1 VKRTLQNLASCFYEG
16 SLVHR
21 RRGPIDNAFSYPVMM
36 AYLDLEELDQL
47 FASPEMLGT
56 PGLWSTSWPAVASF
70 RRTDYHGDP
79 AKSLSDSIRL
89 LVESRLGFQPL
100 GAVRLLTNFRLWGM
114 RMNPVSFY
122 YCYDR
127 DGDSLAALVAEVRNT
142 PWNEAHCYVVD
153 LRHQQSD
160 QQDYRFATAKVL
172 HVSPFMP
179 LQLSYA
185 WQVRV
190 PGEQL
195 SVQITAQ
202 QQAETV
208 FDATLTLRRRPLNET
223 SKAEYLCK
231 YPLQT
236 ALIGLR
242 IYWQAFRLW
251 RKKAPF
257 FAHP

>member
-1 VKRTLQNLASCFYEG
+1 MKSAMQNLASCFYEG
-16 SLVHR
+16 SLFHR
-21 RRGPIDNAFSYPVMM
+21 RHGPIDNAFSYPVMM

-47 FASPEMLGT
+47 FANPELLGT
-56 PGLWSTSWPAVASF
+56 PGLWSTRWPAIASF

-79 AKSLSDSIRL
+79 VRSLGDSIHQ
-89 LVESRLGFQPL
+89 LVESRLGFLPS
-100 GAVRLLTNFRLWGM
+100 GPVRLLTNFRLWGM

-127 DGDSLAALVAEVRNT
+127 AGTALEALVAEVRNT
-142 PWNEAHCYVVD
+142 PWNESHCYVVD
-153 LRHQQSD
+153 LRQQLTD
-160 QQDYRFATAKVL
+160 RQDYRFNTGKVL

-195 SVQITAQ
+195 SVHIAAQ
-202 QQAETV
+202 QHAETV
-208 FDATLTLRRRPLNET
+208 FDASLTLRRRPLNET
-223 SKAEYLCK
+223 SKAEYLCN

-236 ALIGLR
+236 ALIWLR

-251 RKKAPF
+251 QKKATFYP
-257 FAHP
+257 HP

>member
-1 VKRTLQNLASCFYEG
+1 MKRAMSNLASCFYEG
-16 SLVHR
+16 TLFHR
-21 RRGPIDNAFSYPVMM
+21 RLGPIDNSFGYPVMM
-36 AYLDLEELDQL
+36 AYLDLAELDQL
-47 FASPEMLGT
+47 FASPELLGV
-56 PGLWSTSWPAVASF
+56 PGVWSTRWPAVASF

-79 AKSLSDSIRL
+79 ASTLRESIRQ
-89 LVESRLGFQPL
+89 LVETRLGFFPR
-100 GAVRLLTNFRLWGM
+100 GPIRLLTNFRLWGM

-127 DGDSLAALVAEVRNT
+127 DGKELEALVAEVRNT
-142 PWNEAHCYVVD
+142 PWNESYCYVVD
-153 LRHQQSD
+153 LRQQRTER
-160 QQDYRFATAKVL
+160 QDYRFRTSKVL

-195 SVQITAQ
+195 SVHIAAQ
-202 QQAETV
+202 QEEQTV
-208 FDATLTLRRRPLNET
+208 FDASLLLRRRPLSET
-223 SKAEYLCK
+223 SKAEYLCN

-236 ALIGLR
+236 ALIWLR

-251 RKKAPF
+251 RKNAPF